1 MRRMTIGRALIGG
14 LSAIAGAAS
23 LVTASAVADVVVVA
37 VDFGQSPGPS
47 CGESPLYVG
56 SFDGSSDFVPM
67 TISDCGSVESP
78 TLDLG
83 GGATFSFTDVTGW
96 NNTDGVPA
104 DQLQALTGDHFLSG
118 WQGSGPVAF
127 ALDGLDPSD
136 IVILEFVDRRGGE
149 AALVTFDGVTTL
161 VSSDQIGEFTDVSSG
176 GVTGSTFYGG
186 SFTGPGGSGEGN
198 LAGARITIIRND
210 GATACPG
217 DFDGD
222 GSVNGADFGRLLSVW
237 GSCRNCPE
245 DLDGDGTVGGAD
257 LGAFLAAWGD
267 CPGGGGPVG
276 ACCLGENCWSIG
288 EADCLA
294 LDGDYAGDGVA
305 CDAVVCE
312 APSKG
317 LCCEPGEVP
326 GCIDPSCAS
335 AVCAVVPDCC
345 EILWDAACADLAI
358 DVCNDCDGTTDFSR
372 YLVDFGQTGG
382 ANCGESP
389 LFTGTFDGSTG
400 FVAMTLSDCGVV
412 ESPIIDLGDGVTLEF
427 VGVSGWNNTDGF
439 PANEVPALTGDHFFS
454 SSLGADDPVTFSV
467 SGLNATDIL
476 ILEFVDRRGSEVA
489 LVTFE
494 GNTTLVNLEPE
505 GRFTDVSGGGVTG
518 KTTYSGSFTGAEG
531 FGEGN
536 LAGARITVIRA
547 SGQSG
552 GACCLGDSCL
562 QLGESVCDALG
573 GVHQGMGTT
582 CKDADCEPIALGP
595 CCEPGEL
602 AGCIDLTCSYLVC
615 LTLPDCC
622 EVLWDADCAALAV
635 TECNDCDGTTDALVA
650 AIDFGQSPGDG
661 GGCNGPSPVFT
672 GVFDGIDGFI
682 GLDIS
687 NCGEVESPEIDLGDG
702 VLFRF
707 TNVSGWNNTDGAGP
721 DQTQALTGDHFFS
734 SSLGAGD
741 PVEFSI
747 SGVDPCAT
755 LILEFVDRRG
765 NEAALVTFEGVTTL
779 VNAVGDTGGTF
790 TDVSDGGVTGQ
801 SEYAGRFTGP
811 EGFGEGNLSGARI
824 TIIPGDP
831 DCKSDPCLGGIGD
844 CDVPT
849 GTPGCSCAACEK
861 LVCAIDPFCCEG
873 AWDVVCTGLA
883 ESNCTP

>member
-1 MRRMTIGRALIGG
+1 
-14 LSAIAGAAS
+14 
-23 LVTASAVADVVVVA
+23 
-37 VDFGQSPGPS
+37 
-47 CGESPLYVG
+47 
-56 SFDGSSDFVPM
+56 
-67 TISDCGSVESP
+67 
-78 TLDLG
+78 
-83 GGATFSFTDVTGW
+83 
-96 NNTDGVPA
+96 
-104 DQLQALTGDHFLSG
+104 
-118 WQGSGPVAF
+118 
-127 ALDGLDPSD
+127 
-136 IVILEFVDRRGGE
+136 
-149 AALVTFDGVTTL
+149 
-161 VSSDQIGEFTDVSSG
+161 
-176 GVTGSTFYGG
+176 
-186 SFTGPGGSGEGN
+186 
-198 LAGARITIIRND
+198 
-210 GATACPG
+210 
-217 DFDGD
+217 
-222 GSVNGADFGRLLSVW
+222 
-237 GSCRNCPE
+237 
-245 DLDGDGTVGGAD
+245 
-257 LGAFLAAWGD
+257 
-267 CPGGGGPVG
+267 
-276 ACCLGENCWSIG
+276 
-288 EADCLA
+288 
-294 LDGDYAGDGVA
+294 
-305 CDAVVCE
+305 
-312 APSKG
+312 
-317 LCCEPGEVP
+317 
-326 GCIDPSCAS
+326 
-335 AVCAVVPDCC
+335 
-345 EILWDAACADLAI
+345 
-358 DVCNDCDGTTDFSR
+358 
-372 YLVDFGQTGG
+372 
-382 ANCGESP
+382 
-389 LFTGTFDGSTG
+389 
-400 FVAMTLSDCGVV
+400 
-412 ESPIIDLGDGVTLEF
+412 
-427 VGVSGWNNTDGF
+427 
-439 PANEVPALTGDHFFS
+439 
-454 SSLGADDPVTFSV
+454 
-467 SGLNATDIL
+467 
-476 ILEFVDRRGSEVA
+476 A

-494 GNTTLVNLEPE
+494 GVTTLVNLELE

-562 QLGESVCDALG
+562 PLGESVCDAVG
-573 GVHQGMGTT
+573 GVHQGAGTT
-582 CKDADCEPIALGP
+582 CKDAGCEPIALGP

-672 GVFDGIDGFI
+672 GAFDGIDGFI

-747 SGVDPCAT
+747 SGVEPCST

-765 NEAALVTFEGVTTL
+765 NEAAQVTFEGVTTL
-779 VNAVGDTGGTF
+779 VNAVGETGGTF
-790 TDVSDGGVTGQ
+790 TDVSGGGVTGQ

-811 EGFGEGNLSGARI
+811 EGFGEGNLAGARI

-844 CDVPT
+844 CDEPSAS
-849 GTPGCSCAACEK
+849 PGCSCAACEK